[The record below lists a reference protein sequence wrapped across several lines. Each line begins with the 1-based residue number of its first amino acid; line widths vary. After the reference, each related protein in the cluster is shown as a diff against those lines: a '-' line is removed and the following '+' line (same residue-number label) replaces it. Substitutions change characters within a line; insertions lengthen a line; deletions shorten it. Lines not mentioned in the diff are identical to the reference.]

1 MPQLYNPPEK
11 ADKKKKPAIKEVT
24 ITELG
29 VRRDV

>member
-24 ITELG
+24 ITEL
-29 VRRDV
+29 